1 MQRVCRQQ
9 PGLIPSS
16 RGSAQ
21 VLVVDDEPEV
31 CASLRR
37 GLEPAGFSVSEAHS
51 VSSLKRQ
58 FETDQGISLLTLDLN
73 LGSDDGLKLIHSLRS
88 SRNIPI
94 IAVTAR
100 ATPYDR
106 ALGLEE
112 GTDDYITKPFL
123 ISEVLLR
130 IRNVLRRYELE
141 TSQWMRS
148 SCDPEEIKT
157 SVGTVNFR
165 KRIAQ
170 KPNGDIFDLTDAE
183 FDILALFVRHPDRI
197 LSRDDI
203 MMIWKGRHWMPTDR
217 IWMDIL
223 LGCERKS
230 NRIRTRHVF
239 FELFGALDMF
249 I

>member
-1 MQRVCRQQ
+1 M
-9 PGLIPSS
+9 
-16 RGSAQ
+16 
-21 VLVVDDEPEV
+21 VDDEPEV

-58 FETDQGISLLTLDLN
+58 FETDQGISVLTLDLN

-217 IWMDIL
+217 TLDGHIARLRKKIEPNSDAPRIL
-223 LGCERKS
+223 
-230 NRIRTRHVF
+230 RTVWGVGYVYLADAPRNT
-239 FELFGALDMF
+239 
-249 I
+249 